1 MTLQDETAVFGR
13 RGRIL
18 TPPAIDDLIQGCRSA
33 ELLAKQREIWMKGA
47 EVFRGESPV
56 ETPVVVAIPGSV
68 LLLGSQNRWADQKPR
83 GEAGRPLISETL
95 RKEGVRLDH
104 QQPRAKR
111 NGFLQEPRMLE
122 TNPYGPAALAKHPV
136 KGCSTGGKVAFAH
149 RCCCINGHV
158 SSRGSWDKGLGMRP
172 CFCNTRNDLRCTLM
186 RNQAITS
193 LDLNLLTFPEASL
206 LPSPERLLDSTSSC
220 AASRETTIAVILVP
234 SCLTSIQNPS
244 PRTLRFRFALCAC
257 STANDFYT

>member
-1 MTLQDETAVFGR
+1 VTLQDETAVFGR

-111 NGFLQEPRMLE
+111 KGFLQ
-122 TNPYGPAALAKHPV
+122 
-136 KGCSTGGKVAFAH
+136 
-149 RCCCINGHV
+149 
-158 SSRGSWDKGLGMRP
+158 
-172 CFCNTRNDLRCTLM
+172 
-186 RNQAITS
+186 
-193 LDLNLLTFPEASL
+193 
-206 LPSPERLLDSTSSC
+206 
-220 AASRETTIAVILVP
+220 
-234 SCLTSIQNPS
+234 
-244 PRTLRFRFALCAC
+244 
-257 STANDFYT
+257 